1 MMEDVCKGLVEDT
14 EKMVT
19 RMNYDGNFSMI
30 FYQNV
35 FPEDEVGEVIT
46 EPDG

>member
-1 MMEDVCKGLVEDT
+1 MEDVCKGLVEDT

-19 RMNYDGNFSMI
+19 WVNYEGNFSMI
-30 FYQNV
+30 FYQTD
-35 FPEDEVGEVIT
+35 FPENEVGEDIT